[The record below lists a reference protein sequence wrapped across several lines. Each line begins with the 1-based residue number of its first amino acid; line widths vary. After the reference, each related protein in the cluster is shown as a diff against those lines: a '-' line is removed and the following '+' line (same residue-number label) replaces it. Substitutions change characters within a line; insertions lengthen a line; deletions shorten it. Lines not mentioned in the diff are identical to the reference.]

1 MNADLRTALLFAGLL
16 APLPAVHAQQSHPP
30 IPIRFTIGEP
40 GFVTLVIEDEQGR
53 RVRDLVSETEF
64 PAGENIVWWDG
75 TDDTGRLQTSI
86 NANYEIVHSQVL
98 PGRYTVC
105 GLWRP
110 AINLRYEFTVYNPGR
125 PPWATSDP
133 SSEWLANHT
142 PPSGVL
148 FVPEEDAK
156 RSPAG
161 PAPGGLVLVCSHVAE
176 GGSGLAWLDLDGHK
190 LYGQH
195 WIGGVWTGATHL
207 ARDAGPDRVRE
218 VYAYSG
224 AAWAAGAGGG
234 YDGPR
239 SELRLAELLVR
250 DAKAAT
256 PRDGRFGRGDD
267 RPLLA
272 PFAPYQGLLPAS
284 AQELRQPGEDTRY
297 AFPDAEHTGLSGLAV
312 HNARLVAA
320 LPKIDQL
327 LWVDARA
334 RKILGTVALEDPRGL
349 AFDAGGRL
357 LALSGQ
363 RLLRF
368 TLGDDPLHLPA
379 PEAVVGKGLEGPVG
393 ITLDSAGRI
402 YVSDRGE
409 RNQVKV
415 FSPQGKALRAIGK
428 RGRPKLGP
436 YDPQQMHNPN
446 GLTVDGRDRLWVAET
461 DFVPKRVS
469 VWTLDGKLV
478 KAFYGP
484 MEYGGGGSLDP
495 ADPARFYYN
504 GMEFELDWASGANRP
519 SASYYQPEYD
529 RLGLPSQF
537 RSRAP
542 ETALHHQGRCYLTDC
557 YNVSPTNAAD
567 SAALW
572 LLKDGVAKP
581 VAALGSANEWP
592 LLSGLFPKGSNYS
605 VRWTGQVQ
613 PGSSEAYTFTTL
625 SDDGVRLWVDGKQVV
640 DNWTPHGT
648 TEDSGT
654 VTLQAGKRYDV
665 KLEYF
670 QASGGAVIKLLWS
683 SPSEARAA
691 IPSERL
697 FPSAD
702 AQRPGGLTGEYFRT
716 PDLTE
721 PVSTQVDPTVD
732 FEWTTTPP
740 EALEPKNV
748 SQFRSRL
755 PADVRPGNRLAF
767 TWADLDGDGEV
778 QANEV
783 TLAKGDCYGVT
794 VMPDLAFVV
803 SYLDGKAKR
812 LAPVRFTPAGAP
824 VYDLVRGETL
834 ATGTRKPQTSG
845 GGQALVGTGG
855 WTVLTVPPE
864 PFTPQASMAGVHDG
878 VPMWTYP
885 SCWPG
890 LHPSHDAP
898 LPSYP
903 GQLLGTTRLLGGLI
917 QPRGSDI
924 GQLWAINGNKG
935 NAYLFSTDGLFVA
948 TLFRDCRAASWN
960 APRAERGMLVN
971 DLSQQEENFWPTITQ
986 TADGRIFLVTGGNG
1000 GSVISVEGLEAIRRL
1015 PSQTVEV
1022 TAEQLREAEAWRVAQ
1037 EQARQQGQ
1045 PGQRL
1050 TVRRLTEP
1058 PTLDGRLDEWPEG
1071 GFVPIDQR
1079 ASASL
1084 SVGAGRL
1091 WVAFRAGDAGL
1102 LRNTCE
1108 SLPLLFKSGGGLD
1121 LMIESVP
1128 GGVRLLVAQVGGAM
1142 TAVLYRPTERGAGG
1156 QPVPFSS
1163 PLRTI
1168 TFDRVQDVSDQVALA
1183 GDGAGNYELSAP
1195 LALLWLA
1202 PAPNQS
1208 IRGDVGVLR
1217 GEGSRTLQR
1226 VYWHNKSTSITSDIP
1241 SEAELRPD
1249 LWGTFVFE

>member
-1 MNADLRTALLFAGLL
+1 MDADLRNALLFAGLL
-16 APLPAVHAQQSHPP
+16 ASLPAVHAQESHPP
-30 IPIRFTIGEP
+30 IPVRFTLAEP
-40 GFVTLVIEDEQGR
+40 GFVTLVMEDEQGR
-53 RVRDLVSETEF
+53 RVRNLVSEMES
-64 PAGENIVWWDG
+64 PAGENVVWWDG

-86 NANYEIVHSQVL
+86 NANYEVVHSQVL
-98 PGRYTVC
+98 PGRYTVR

-110 AINLRYEFTVYNPGR
+110 RIDLRYEFTVYNPGR

-133 SSEWLANHT
+133 SSAWLANHT

-148 FVPEEDAK
+148 FVPEEEAK

-176 GGSGLAWLDLDGHK
+176 GGSGLAWLDPEGHK

-207 ARDAGPDRVRE
+207 ARDAGPDGVPE
-218 VYAYSG
+218 VYAYTA

-250 DAKAAT
+250 DARAGV

-272 PFAPYQGLLPAS
+272 PFSPYQGLLPAG

-297 AFPDAEHTGLSGLAV
+297 AFPDAEHTELSGLAV

-320 LPKIDQL
+320 LPKMNQL

-334 RKILGTVALEDPRGL
+334 RRILGTLPLEDPRGL

-357 LALSGQ
+357 LALSGR

-368 TLGDDPLHLPA
+368 ALGANPLQPPA
-379 PEAVVGKGLEGPVG
+379 PETVVDKGLDDPVG
-393 ITLDSAGRI
+393 ITLDPTGRV

-409 RNQVKV
+409 SNQVKV
-415 FSPQGKALRAIGK
+415 FSPQGKLLRAIGK

-436 YDPQQMHNPN
+436 YDRLQMHNPN
-446 GLTVDGRDRLWVAET
+446 GLTIDGRERLWVAET

-478 KAFYGP
+478 RAFYGP

-495 ADPARFYYN
+495 ADPTRFYYN

-519 SASYYQPEYD
+519 SANYYQPEYD

-542 ETALHHQGRCYLTDC
+542 ETALHYRGRCYLTDC
-557 YNVSPTNAAD
+557 YNVSPTNGAD

-572 LLKDGVAKP
+572 LLKDGVARP
-581 VAALGSANEWP
+581 VAALGSTNEWP
-592 LLSGLFPKGSNYS
+592 LLAGLLPKNSNYS
-605 VRWTGQVQ
+605 VRWAGQVQ
-613 PGSSEAYTFTTL
+613 PRFSETYTFTTL
-625 SDDGVRLWVDGKQVV
+625 SDDGVRLWVGGKQLV

-648 TEDSGT
+648 TEDWGT
-654 VTLQAGKRYDV
+654 VTLEAGRRYDV

-670 QASGGAVIKLLWS
+670 QASGGAVIRLLWS
-683 SPSEARAA
+683 SPSEPRAA
-691 IPSERL
+691 VPSNCL
-697 FPSAD
+697 LPSAT
-702 AQRPGGLTGEYFRT
+702 AGKPGGLTGEYFGT
-716 PDLTE
+716 PDLKG
-721 PVSTQVDPTVD
+721 PVSTQVDPMVD
-732 FEWTTTPP
+732 FDWTTTPP
-740 EALEPKNV
+740 EGLAPKDV

-755 PADVRPGNRLAF
+755 PADVRPGDRLAL
-767 TWADLDGDGEV
+767 TWADLNGDGKV
-778 QANEV
+778 QAGEV
-783 TLAKGDCYGVT
+783 TLVKGDCYGVT

-812 LAPVRFTPAGAP
+812 FTPVRFTPAGAP
-824 VYDLVRGETL
+824 AYDLARGETL

-845 GGQALVGTGG
+845 GGQALVGAGG

-864 PFTPQASMAGVHDG
+864 PFTSQASMAGVRG
-878 VPMWTYP
+878 GEPMWSYP

-917 QPRGSDI
+917 EPRGSDI

-935 NAYLFSTDGLFVA
+935 NAYLLSTDGLFVA
-948 TLFRDCRAASWN
+948 TLFRDCRTASWN
-960 APRAERGMLVN
+960 APQAQRGMLVN
-971 DLSQQEENFWPTITQ
+971 DLSQQEENFWPAITQ

-1000 GSVISVEGLEAIRRL
+1000 GSIISVEGLEAIRRI
-1015 PSQTVEV
+1015 PGQTVEV
-1022 TAEQLREAEAWRVAQ
+1022 TAEKLREAEAWRVAQ
-1037 EQARQQGQ
+1037 EQARQQGKPTQ
-1045 PGQRL
+1045 TL
-1050 TVRRLTEP
+1050 TVRRLAEP

-1071 GFVPIDQR
+1071 SFVPVDQR

-1084 SVGAGRL
+1084 AVGAGRL
-1091 WVAFRAGDAGL
+1091 WVALRTGDAGL
-1102 LRNTCE
+1102 LRNAGE

-1121 LMIESVP
+1121 LMVECVP
-1128 GGVRLLVAQVGGAM
+1128 GGVRLLVAQVGDAT
-1142 TAVLYRPTERGAGG
+1142 TAVLYRPTEPGAGAP
-1156 QPVPFSS
+1156 PVPFSS

-1168 TFDRVQDVSDQVALA
+1168 TFDHVQDVSGQISLA
-1183 GDGAGNYELSAP
+1183 ADGAGDYELSVP
-1195 LALLWLA
+1195 LTLLWLA
-1202 PAPNQS
+1202 AAPS
-1208 IRGDVGVLR
+1208 ESMRGDVGVLR
-1217 GEGSRTLQR
+1217 GDGSRTLQR
-1226 VYWHNKSTSITSDIP
+1226 AYWHNKSTSITSDIP